1 MLKAATIALNGN
13 RPGVCD
19 EDYRGIICWPRIL
32 ELAAPSQNRAK
43 TLEIPK
49 PGRNHRNKICPH
61 GFISAG
67 QIKSSVCVFISVIA
81 CGSWVKQVCPLVG
94 LACVTPQLQKL
105 STPSP
110 ALCHRTYRGSLYGDT
125 NFSNDFF
132 SSQCWS
138 IVLML
143 IFFRKQE
150 SAIYDCFC
158 FWQFFGW
165 HWDTKLNDWVSWLCF
180 LQCSCIIQKSLTI
193 FFCCKS
199 IFFLHS
205 YAFQYPI
212 FEYEPFMRTSLKNSW
227 ARSINY

>member
-19 EDYRGIICWPRIL
+19 EDYRGIICWPWIL

-105 STPSP
+105 STRVRHCVTVHTEDVSMG
-110 ALCHRTYRGSLYGDT
+110 T
-125 NFSNDFF
+125 
-132 SSQCWS
+132 
-138 IVLML
+138 I
-143 IFFRKQE
+143 IFQ
-150 SAIYDCFC
+150 
-158 FWQFFGW
+158 
-165 HWDTKLNDWVSWLCF
+165 
-180 LQCSCIIQKSLTI
+180 TI
-193 FFCCKS
+193 FFLPSVGRLFWCW
-199 IFFLHS
+199 FYFLNNCRKN
-205 YAFQYPI
+205 QW
-212 FEYEPFMRTSLKNSW
+212 FMIVFVFGNSLDDIGILS
-227 ARSINY
+227 